1 MGRKGAEMSDLLK
14 RITIDPER
22 MHGLPCIRTLRITV
36 SDVLDL
42 LAAGQSRES
51 ILEDYPYL
59 ESADIDA
66 VLAFA
71 ARQADHPVIAAE

>member
-1 MGRKGAEMSDLLK
+1 
-14 RITIDPER
+14 
-22 MHGLPCIRTLRITV
+22 MHGRPCVRKLRITLA
-36 SDVLDL
+36 DILGL

-51 ILEDYPYL
+51 ILEDYQYL

-71 ARQADHPVIAAE
+71 ARQADDPIIAGE